1 MSTIA
6 AGTTST
12 TALVQTADTTG
23 NLIFQTN
30 GTTQA
35 LQLNTSGA
43 VGVGSTPAYGTS
55 GQPLLSA
62 GSGASPTWGT
72 LGTGAG
78 GTGLTSVGTNGQFL
92 QSNGSSLQWATPAA
106 GAMTLIS
113 TQTVTN
119 GLPTW
124 TGLSGYDKYFLV
136 VENLYCVGTAS
147 FLIVQFGTGSTT
159 WVTSGYHFTRV
170 YNYNAV
176 GTSTAGTSYDN
187 DNSQG
192 FSNGIAISANDLN
205 ASNTYSSMKFLIT
218 NFNNSGAINLVGD
231 SATITNSYQRYYGIN
246 GSLTSNSS
254 LATAIRINFQTSSS
268 GLTGTASLY
277 GISS

>member
-1 MSTIA
+1 MTTIINASNGSTSGLI
-6 AGTTST
+6 T
-12 TALVQTADTTG
+12 TADASGVLQ
-23 NLIFQTN
+23 LQTN
-30 GTTQA
+30 NGTPALTLNTTQA
-35 LQLNTSGA
+35 L
-43 VGVGSTPAYGTS
+43 GVGSTPTYGTS

-176 GTSTAGTSYDN
+176 GTGTAGTSYDN

-218 NFNNSGAINLVGD
+218 NFNL
-231 SATITNSYQRYYGIN
+231 
-246 GSLTSNSS
+246 SL
-254 LATAIRINFQTSSS
+254 IHI
-268 GLTGTASLY
+268 
-277 GISS
+277 